1 MSGNLSLV
9 ARNYLLGRSSRREE
23 YRRELSLNNPLAITH
38 LLKESVQ
45 ILKEFNPLPNMRDL
59 SENQVNGVMNR
70 NMWIRYVA
78 KPAIKDTFVVVQ
90 SGGDSAS
97 DALVRGLYETDPL
110 VKVFSG
116 LVLLEFDNISYRLAE
131 QLTRAYLH
139 INEADREMPY
149 YRNSGQFMMFLIVL
163 YKGGDPRWKEVM
175 NGILQKDG
183 INYAELKSRVTNT
196 IFEYLFPET
205 GY

>member
-139 INEADREMPY
+139 INDVDREVPY

-163 YKGGDPRWKEVM
+163 YKGGDPRWIEIM
-175 NGILQKDG
+175 NGILQKDS

-196 IFEYLFPET
+196 FFEYLFPET